1 MLKLL
6 KNRIFIGAA
15 CLVMAAVLAFV
26 LLPRL
31 YETRSA
37 TTEIVRLNQTVER
50 GTVIDDTML
59 TVSEVGSY
67 GLAGDVVT
75 KADQIIGQVAVST
88 VYAGEY
94 LWRDRFVA
102 IEEYE
107 LEIAGSGAALG
118 DGQYLLTVSFPTTS
132 SGVAGVLRDGDVVDV
147 YEYGTDESGSS
158 AVNLAISSLRVY
170 EVLNARLLSLS
181 DLDAELEAAPGADA
195 SDYDF
200 APAYVVFIVD
210 GQQAKTLIRLER
222 EKSLHLA
229 LREAGE

>member
-6 KNRIFIGAA
+6 KNRIFISAA

-37 TTEIVRLNQTVER
+37 TTEVVRLNQTVER

-94 LWRDRFVA
+94 LWRDRFIA

-107 LEIAGSGAALG
+107 LEIAGAGAALG

-181 DLDAELEAAPGADA
+181 ALDAELEAAPDADA

-200 APAYVVFIVD
+200 APAYVVFIAD